1 MMATNLVE
9 ICEPLF
15 QYVCRLN
22 RLGRKGGRA
31 DFGVVRSELKVL
43 FTEMRAKAEQV
54 PAMISAYNEVELVLM
69 FFVDSMILN
78 SKLGNGWKPLSG
90 ERGELAFEEKFW
102 DLLEDALRDPGDSAT
117 QRLGVFYVCIGLGFT
132 GLYTG
137 QPDYIRRKMLEISAR
152 LRGLIDANQASRI
165 CNEAYE
171 HVDTRNLTQPPN
183 RSLTGVVIALVALT
197 VFVLIAYVQLFRY
210 AGEQLD
216 ASFTNI
222 QKSHSESG
230 KPSA

>member
-1 MMATNLVE
+1 MNLVE

-22 RLGRKGGRA
+22 RLARKGGRA
-31 DFGVVRSELKVL
+31 DFGVVRGEVKGLL
-43 FTEMRAKAEQV
+43 AEMRAKAEQT
-54 PAMISAYNEVELVLM
+54 PAMIGAYNQIELVLI

-78 SKLGNGWKPLSG
+78 SNLGGGWKPLSG

-102 DLLEDALRDPGDSAT
+102 DLLEDALRDPSDTAT
-117 QRLGVFYVCIGLGFT
+117 QRLAVFYVCIGLGFT

-152 LRGLIDANQASRI
+152 LRGMIDANQAARI
-165 CNEAYE
+165 CNDAYDG
-171 HVDTRNLTQPPN
+171 VDTRNLTQPPN

-197 VFVLIAYVQLFRY
+197 VVLLVAYVQLFRY
-210 AGEQLD
+210 AGQQLD

-222 QKSHSESG
+222 QKSHNESG